1 VYGITSSVRSS
12 HLGSTGFAA
21 SRRLRG
27 VVGAGAA
34 VAVLA
39 GLTGSTPAAS
49 AAPSGVAGASTPAG
63 LARVSGQARVF
74 YAYSPHDDIRF
85 SVDAKAAPFSRP
97 VDGLP
102 QGMPTDA
109 RGTVTISHWSPGKQQ
124 GRRAEAAVDC
134 LVTGGDTATL
144 SAVVTRSEDPDEIGE
159 RLGFSVTSGGPG
171 EGRFG
176 FSWAVSNVDVVD
188 GKAVF
193 PHVGTCMA
201 PAPFAAVTKGG
212 FKVRHA
218 ELPPLPAGWGKRAD
232 GAGSR

>member
-1 VYGITSSVRSS
+1 M
-12 HLGSTGFAA
+12 
-21 SRRLRG
+21 
-27 VVGAGAA
+27 
-34 VAVLA
+34 AVLV

-49 AAPSGVAGASTPAG
+49 AASAAPSAAAAASKAPAG
-63 LARVSGQARVF
+63 LARVTGQARVF

-144 SAVVTRSEDPDEIGE
+144 SAVVTKSEDADEIGE

-171 EGRFG
+171 KGRFG
-176 FSWAVSNVDVVD
+176 FSWAVSNVDVVE
-188 GKAVF
+188 GKAAF

-218 ELPPLPAGWGKRAD
+218 ALPPLPTGWGKRAD
-232 GAGSR
+232 GVGAR

>member
-1 VYGITSSVRSS
+1 MV
-12 HLGSTGFAA
+12 
-21 SRRLRG
+21 G
-27 VVGAGAA
+27 VV
-34 VAVLA
+34 
-39 GLTGSTPAAS
+39 AAS
-49 AAPSGVAGASTPAG
+49 AAVAALTGVTPTASAASAISAAPSSAAAAAKVSTG
-63 LARVSGQARVF
+63 LAKVSGQGRVF
-74 YAYSPHDDIRF
+74 YTYSPRDDIRF
-85 SVDAKAAPFSRP
+85 SIDAQAAPFSRP

-109 RGTVTISHWSPGKQQ
+109 RGKVTIYHWSPEKKQ

-144 SAVVTRSEDPDEIGE
+144 SAVVTKSEDSGEIGE
-159 RLGFSVTSGGPG
+159 RLGFSVKSGGPG
-171 EGRFG
+171 RGRFG

-218 ELPPLPAGWGKRAD
+218 ELPPLPAGWGKRAG
-232 GAGSR
+232 GADVAGTR